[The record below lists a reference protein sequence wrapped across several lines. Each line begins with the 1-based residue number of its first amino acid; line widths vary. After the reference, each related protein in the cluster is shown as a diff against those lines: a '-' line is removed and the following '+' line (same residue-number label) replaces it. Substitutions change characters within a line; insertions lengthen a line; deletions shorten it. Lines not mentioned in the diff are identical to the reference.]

1 MADKLDKYSISMPP
15 DVWGPIFW
23 NAMHIVSLAYPAT
36 PTEEDKAGTRAFFES
51 LTTVIPCPICRTHYK
66 EKIAASP
73 PALESK
79 GELIVWVWEIHN
91 EVNKMLKKPEMSME
105 AFLERMKHLSKERC
119 VDWSKV
125 AIAGTAGIAVGI
137 LGFWAYTKYRK

>member
-1 MADKLDKYSISMPP
+1 MPP

-36 PTEEDKAGTRAFFES
+36 PTDAEKAGTRAFFES
-51 LTTVIPCPICRTHYK
+51 LATVLPCPICREHYK

-73 PALESK
+73 PAVNSK

-91 EVNKMLKKPEMSME
+91 EVNKMLQKPEMSME
-105 AFLERMKHLSKERC
+105 DFLARMKRLGRETTG
-119 VDWSKV
+119 VAWEKV
-125 AIAGTAGIAVGI
+125 AAAGILGLIVGGV
-137 LGFWAYTKYRK
+137 GFWAYQKYRK

>member
-1 MADKLDKYSISMPP
+1 MSEQYAIAMPP

-66 EKIAASP
+66 EKITASP
-73 PALESK
+73 PAVNSK

-91 EVNKMLKKPEMSME
+91 EVNKMLKKPEMSMDD
-105 AFLERMKHLSKERC
+105 FLERMKYLKNERS
-119 VDWSKV
+119 VNWNTI
-125 AIAGTAGIAVGI
+125 AITGATGIAVGI
-137 LGFWAYTKYRK
+137 LGFWAYHKYRK